1 MKMYHLQQAFNA
13 HLRKSK
19 LVSESDHIILA
30 VSGGIDSAVMAALF
44 HQAGFRF
51 SIAHCNFGLRG
62 KDAMA
67 DEAFV
72 KQLAEKYHADCYI
85 KRFKTR
91 VYAKRNKVSIQMAA
105 RELRYTWF
113 RELVKQ
119 KKGTR
124 VALAH
129 QKDDVTE
136 TFLINIIRG
145 TGIAGL
151 HGIRDINEDF
161 IRPLLFASR
170 DDIETYAAEK
180 GITFKED
187 ASNNDD
193 KYTRNKIRH
202 QILPAL
208 KEINPAILD
217 TISDTINHLA
227 ETEILYNHY
236 IEKLKSELLIKKGK
250 SFYISILKLC
260 EAEGTP
266 TLLFELIKNFGF
278 NSTQTQDIYSII
290 GNPSGKLFLSPTH
303 KLLNDRQR
311 LIISPI
317 TTQNNE
323 VYTIEKQN
331 CSLENE
337 YFKIQFS
344 LLSGK
349 DINPKTS
356 NKNCI
361 YLNAQSLQF
370 PLTLRK
376 WQQGDA
382 FMPLGMKKMKKIS
395 DFLIDNKIN
404 IFEKENI
411 LVLVSSGKIAAVI
424 GHRPDERFKVNK
436 DSSNV
441 IKIDYVFKA

>member
-1 MKMYHLQQAFNA
+1 MYHLQQSFNA
-13 HLRKSK
+13 FIKKRNLIG
-19 LVSESDHIILA
+19 ESDHIILA
-30 VSGGIDSAVMAALF
+30 VSGGVDSAVMVSLF
-44 HQAGFRF
+44 HQAGFSF
-51 SIAHCNFGLRG
+51 SVAHCNFGLRG
-62 KDAMA
+62 KESMA

-72 KQLAEKYHADCYI
+72 KQLAEKYNANCYI
-85 KRFKTR
+85 KRFKTSA
-91 VYAKRNKVSIQMAA
+91 YAKRNKVSIQMAA

-113 RELVKQ
+113 RDLVKQ

-129 QKDDVTE
+129 QKDDVAE
-136 TFLINIIRG
+136 TFLINLIRG

-151 HGIRDINEDF
+151 HGIRDINEVF
-161 IRPLLFASR
+161 IRPLLFAAR
-170 DDIETYAAEK
+170 EDIETYATKKRIA
-180 GITFKED
+180 FRED

-202 QILPAL
+202 HILPAL

-217 TISDTINHLA
+217 ALSDTINHLA
-227 ETEILYNHY
+227 ETEILYNRY
-236 IEKLKSELLIKKGK
+236 IEKLKSELLIKNGK
-250 SFYISILKLC
+250 SLYISTLKLR
-260 EAEGTP
+260 EAEGPLTI
-266 TLLFELIKNFGF
+266 LFELIKPFGF
-278 NSTQTQDIYSII
+278 NSSQTLDIYSTI
-290 GNPSGKLFLSPTH
+290 GAPSGQIFLSPTH
-303 KLLNDRQR
+303 KLLSDRHR
-311 LIISPI
+311 LIISPVTKKCEEI
-317 TTQNNE
+317 
-323 VYTIEKQN
+323 YTIEKQN
-331 CSLENE
+331 CTLENE
-337 YFKIQFS
+337 FFKIQFS

-356 NKNCI
+356 NKNGI
-361 YLNAQSLQF
+361 YLNAQSLKF

-395 DFLIDNKIN
+395 DFLIDNKVN

-436 DSSNV
+436 DSSDV
-441 IKIDYVFKA
+441 IKIEYVFIT